1 MLPIMIH
8 LSRQSDQIFAK
19 AMINSSKSLKIIY
32 QSVQKTDADE
42 RCYIHVLK
50 VKASMVA
57 EATRLVN
64 IISWGKRTSIP
75 HPHIDMRS
83 VFRSVAA

>member
-1 MLPIMIH
+1 VKT
-8 LSRQSDQIFAK
+8 S
-19 AMINSSKSLKIIY
+19 SSKSLKIIY

-42 RCYIHVLK
+42 RCCIHVLK
-50 VKASMVA
+50 VKAYMVA
-57 EATRLVN
+57 EATRVVN

-83 VFRSVAA
+83 VLRSVAA